1 MKEKNKVL
9 RWIKTDVAIIFIL
22 IVSYALLFFID
33 DTCFIKAI
41 FGIECPC
48 CHMTRAV
55 ICLVKLDFN
64 GYMNENFMAV
74 PVALCFYLQLHCV
87 EGNFK
92 KVLDVFTVLVA
103 IIAFI
108 KYLFF

>member
-1 MKEKNKVL
+1 MNKKQKAL
-9 RWIKTDVAIIFIL
+9 RWIKTDVAITFIFIA
-22 IVSYALLFFID
+22 VYAILFFID
-33 DTCFIKAI
+33 ETCFIKAI

-48 CHMTRAV
+48 CHMTRAM

-64 GYMNENFMAV
+64 GYMSENFMAV
-74 PVALCFYLQLHCV
+74 PVALCFYLQLHCFK
-87 EGNFK
+87 GKFK

-103 IIAFI
+103 IITFI